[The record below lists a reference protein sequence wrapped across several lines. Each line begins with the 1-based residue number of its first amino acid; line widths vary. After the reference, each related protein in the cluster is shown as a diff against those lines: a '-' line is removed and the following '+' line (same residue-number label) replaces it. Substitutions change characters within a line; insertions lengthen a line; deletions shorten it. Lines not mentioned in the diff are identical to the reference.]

1 MKQSLT
7 VKQLSELA
15 QEAGSV
21 DEVNFKDLKLTKD
34 SAYDLMASSV
44 IEQFTALS
52 EEEKLP
58 VALATITNLLVENFV
73 ANLRLES
80 LKG

>member
-1 MKQSLT
+1 MKQTLT
-7 VKQLSELA
+7 VNQLSELA

-21 DEVNFKDLKLTKD
+21 DAVDFEGLKLTKE

-44 IEQFTALS
+44 IEQFVALPDD
-52 EEEKLP
+52 EKLP